1 MNNEEEIIMFL
12 ANKNDSTAKFLAT
25 VPAFKPV
32 FELLNRDDLDNFP
45 LGRFDLTDQI
55 FGVAQEFDS
64 LPDAKGRWES
74 HQKNIDIQFVVSGTE
89 LIKAAHL
96 DQLTVAEDALQKN
109 DALYYD
115 DFKGNYSRIILR
127 PGDFGIF
134 LPEDAHKP
142 CLQVEDSVKVKKIV
156 VKVPYSL
163 VF

>member
-1 MNNEEEIIMFL
+1 MFL
-12 ANKNDSTAKFLAT
+12 TNKNDSTAKFLAT
-25 VPAFKPV
+25 IPAFKPV
-32 FELLNRDDLDNFP
+32 FDLLNRDDLDNFP
-45 LGRFDLTDQI
+45 LGRFDLTNQI

-64 LPDAKGRWES
+64 LPDDNGRWES

-89 LIKAAHL
+89 LIKSTHL
-96 DQLTVAEDALQKN
+96 DQLIVAEDALKKN
-109 DALYYD
+109 DALYYG

-127 PGDFGIF
+127 PGDFAIF

-142 CLQVEDSVKVKKIV
+142 CLQVADSVKVKKIV